1 MGVSKL
7 FLLLRIKS
15 VGRKLQLMRVNEL
28 LSNLVISFSP
38 QITLEGSKL
47 KEAILLDGR
56 RLDGEANI

>member
-56 RLDGEANI
+56 RLDGEANM